1 MSGPAPQGGNGR
13 VGIVENW
20 ELRQDKKQDAN
31 SGAFKGLL
39 FVVVAIGLIV
49 VGGWYAARPMIGP
62 AVENIFE
69 DSPGIVNVPLV
80 QDLLAAEF
88 ADRIDTPAGSSTEEI
103 EFVIEPGET
112 VDDIEVNLVEAGLLT
127 DESAFSYAVVRDRVD
142 QLIKPGAYT
151 MTPQI
156 TPAGIAARLKG
167 EPDPPTPMIAL
178 DMRPGRRIEQTVAY
192 LQQEVEREDIDFQ
205 IDPNEFKRL
214 ARSPTKKL
222 REQYTFL
229 QQAPEGST
237 LEGFLYPATY
247 EVPVD
252 ITAEELL
259 NQMLQT
265 WEERMGQFVNQARN
279 KGYDFYDA
287 LTIASLIERE
297 AKAPK
302 DRPKIAGVYWN
313 RLDKKVY
320 KGAGTNGLMQA
331 DPTVVY
337 ATDSMALEDLGVKKW
352 DEYVFWDL
360 LGISDYSTVDV
371 DPEYASF
378 QTYQNKGLPDWPI
391 ATPTVASMRAALN
404 PATKSGNLFFYA
416 CPGSDTHTFAKT
428 AAQHSQNIA
437 SCS

>member
-1 MSGPAPQGGNGR
+1 VSGTAPSGGNGR

-20 ELRQDKKQDAN
+20 ELRKSKQQDAN
-31 SGAFKGLL
+31 SGAFKGIV

-62 AVENIFE
+62 AVESIFE

-88 ADRIDTPAGSSTEEI
+88 ADRIDTPAGSSDEEI
-103 EFVIEPGET
+103 EFVIAPGEA
-112 VDDIEVNLVEAGLLT
+112 VADIQANLVDAGLLT
-127 DESAFSYAVVRDRVD
+127 DESAFNYAMVRDRVD
-142 QLIKPGAYT
+142 QLIKPGTYT

-156 TPAGIAARLKG
+156 TPAGIVARFKG
-167 EPDPPTPMIAL
+167 DPDPPTPMITL

-205 IDPNEFKRL
+205 LDPNEFKRL
-214 ARSPTKKL
+214 ARNPTNKL

-229 QQAPEGST
+229 QQAPADAT

-259 NQMLQT
+259 QRMLQT
-265 WEERMGQFVNQARN
+265 WGERMGPFVTQARN
-279 KGYDFYDA
+279 KGVDFYDA
-287 LTIASLIERE
+287 LIIASLVERE
-297 AKAPK
+297 AKAGK

-320 KGAGTNGLMQA
+320 KGQTGGLLQA

-337 ATDSMALEDLGVKKW
+337 ATDSMALADLGVKNW

-360 LGISDYSTVDV
+360 LGVGDYSAVEV
-371 DPEYASF
+371 DPQYASF
-378 QTYQNKGLPDWPI
+378 QTYQNEGLPDWPI
-391 ATPTVASMRAALN
+391 ATPTVASMKAALN

-428 AAQHSQNIA
+428 AAQHNRNIA
-437 SCS
+437 SCN